1 MNQRFSGEFYLEP
14 LGFMKSAPGRKV
26 SKDRLTFMPCSNAT
40 GTHKRP
46 LLVLGKAQNPRAF
59 KNAHLPIFYK
69 GTTKGWMTKTVFFDW
84 FKQSFIPNV
93 KKFLKEVNL
102 PQKALLLID
111 NAPSHP
117 PEDDIQHV
125 DPNFRVLFLPPNC
138 TALLPIT
145 LLQPMDQ
152 NLIQNIKV
160 SYRKNLLHYISHK
173 DNNMV
178 QLLKSFNLKDAVLYL
193 ERAWKSITEK
203 NICRSGHQ
211 LWSSSEDEDNEE
223 NISLAEL
230 KRKLLSP
237 LVADLNELTESLHFI
252 DPDNNLTSNQ
262 IKEWALGENKTVD
275 CDLTDKQIVQETLNN
290 DPGDEESKSEFVE
303 EENNPRSQHAAA
315 VEAFKVCDQWA
326 EENNVDLKDILLL
339 RTLTEM
345 AANCI
350 T

>member
-1 MNQRFSGEFYLEP
+1 
-14 LGFMKSAPGRKV
+14 
-26 SKDRLTFMPCSNAT
+26 
-40 GTHKRP
+40 
-46 LLVLGKAQNPRAF
+46 
-59 KNAHLPIFYK
+59 
-69 GTTKGWMTKTVFFDW
+69 
-84 FKQSFIPNV
+84 
-93 KKFLKEVNL
+93 
-102 PQKALLLID
+102 
-111 NAPSHP
+111 
-117 PEDDIQHV
+117 
-125 DPNFRVLFLPPNC
+125 
-138 TALLPIT
+138 
-145 LLQPMDQ
+145 
-152 NLIQNIKV
+152 
-160 SYRKNLLHYISHK
+160 
-173 DNNMV
+173 MV